1 MNAGHFPLTQVSPMN
16 DIRGLDAWMDA
27 LAEQELPTL
36 DAVVREICN
45 LSEDEKCRA
54 EDLTK
59 IILRDAD
66 LTSKV
71 LRIANSVHYNPSFA
85 PIKTVSR
92 AIVHLGFDNLRNIT
106 LATTL
111 IDNFLKGKPKVLL
124 IQSLARSFHAAVQAK
139 AMVPFL
145 DGDKKEQ
152 VFIAALLRN
161 ISELALISTG
171 RPVVE
176 AFIEARDNAP
186 QSEHSLAL
194 EYLGVDTSL
203 LSRHLIKDW
212 ALGELLSEAC
222 ENHVHSS
229 PAARAV
235 NLGNQISFYIQRGM
249 KSAEMQKL
257 CQQTASLC
265 KIPLE
270 EAKGQVL
277 RMADEA
283 SVIAKIYG
291 VDILI
296 SALPDPHQLEAT
308 DEPVQKTD
316 FLFQQQLNH
325 IHKAMLAGDDLPKIT
340 QLSLAALHEGAGIAR
355 LAILLVDHKNK
366 MLDVRY
372 VAGRG
377 THLWRQQIKINLEQL
392 RKGEL
397 LHELLRTQQ
406 PFHFQAQGA
415 SRDVGALQ
423 AMGCKGDILLAPLH
437 LNKRLMAIAYA
448 DADSGKLSARQFE
461 EFQLIANQ
469 INLMMRLSAG

>member
-1 MNAGHFPLTQVSPMN
+1 MINPQ
-16 DIRGLDAWMDA
+16 GLQEWMDT

-36 DAVVREICN
+36 NAVVREICE
-45 LSEDEKCRA
+45 LSENEKCRA

-71 LRIANSVHYNPSFA
+71 LKIANSVHYNPAFA
-85 PIKTVSR
+85 SIKTVSR

-111 IDNFLKGKPKVLL
+111 IENFLQGKPKALL

-152 VFIAALLRN
+152 IFIAALLRN

-171 RPVVE
+171 LPVVAE
-176 AFIEARDNAP
+176 FIEARDREP
-186 QSEHSLAL
+186 QAEHSLAL

-212 ALGELLSEAC
+212 TLGDLLSEAC

-229 PAARAV
+229 AAARAV
-235 NLGNQISFYIQRGM
+235 NLGNQIATYIQRGI
-249 KSAEMQKL
+249 KSPEMHKL

-265 KIPLE
+265 KLPLE
-270 EAKGQVL
+270 DAQQQIL
-277 RMADEA
+277 LMADEA

-291 VDILI
+291 VDMLI
-296 SALPDPHQLEAT
+296 SALPDPDDIDAKEQPSSDVA
-308 DEPVQKTD
+308 DY
-316 FLFQQQLNH
+316 LFQQRLNQ
-325 IHKAMLAGDDLPKIT
+325 IHKAMMAGDSLPKVT
-340 QLSLAALHEGAGIAR
+340 QLSLAALHEGAAIAR
-355 LAILLVDHKNK
+355 VAILFVDHKTK
-366 MLDVRY
+366 QLDVRY
-372 VAGRG
+372 VAGKG
-377 THLWRQQIKINLEQL
+377 THLWRQQVKINLEQL
-392 RKGEL
+392 HKGEL
-397 LHELLRTQQ
+397 LHEFLRQQ
-406 PFHFQAQGA
+406 EPYWYQPKVALK
-415 SRDVGALQ
+415 DMGALQ
-423 AMGCKGDILLAPLH
+423 VMGATGGLFLAPLQ
-437 LNKRLMAIAYA
+437 LNKRLLAIAYA
-448 DADSGKLSARQFE
+448 DGERSGLNARQFE

-469 INLMMRLSAG
+469 LNLMMRLNAGTQ

>member
-1 MNAGHFPLTQVSPMN
+1 MTE
-16 DIRGLDAWMDA
+16 IRGLEAWMDA

-36 DAVVREICN
+36 DAVVREICE
-45 LSEDEKCRA
+45 LSENEKCRA

-92 AIVHLGFDNLRNIT
+92 AIVHLGFDNLRNIA

-111 IDNFLKGKPKVLL
+111 IDNFLKGKPKTLL

-171 RPVVE
+171 RKVVE
-176 AFIEARDNAP
+176 DFIVARDQAP
-186 QSEHSLAL
+186 QAEHSLAL
-194 EYLGVDTSL
+194 DYLGVDTSL

-212 ALGELLSEAC
+212 ALGDLLSESC

-235 NLGNQISFYIQRGM
+235 NLGNQISTYIQRGM

-265 KIPLE
+265 KIPFE
-270 EAKGQVL
+270 DAKKQVL

-291 VDILI
+291 VDVLI
-296 SALPDPHQLEAT
+296 SALPDPHLLEEKDTPA
-308 DEPVQKTD
+308 VKTD
-316 FLFQQQLNH
+316 YLFQQQLNQ
-325 IHKAMLAGDDLPKIT
+325 IHKAMLEGSDLPKVT
-340 QLSLAALHEGAGIAR
+340 QLSLAALHEGADIAR
-355 LAILLVDHKNK
+355 LAILIVDHKNK
-366 MLDVRY
+366 VLDVRY
-372 VAGRG
+372 VAGKG
-377 THLWRQQIKINLEQL
+377 THLWRQQIKISLERL
-392 RKGEL
+392 HKGEL

-406 PFHFQAQGA
+406 PFHYSVEAGQA
-415 SRDVGALQ
+415 DVGALQ
-423 AMGCKGDILLAPLH
+423 AMAAKGDIFIAPLQ

-448 DADSGKLSARQFE
+448 DNESGKLSARQFE

-469 INLMMRLSAG
+469 LNLMMRLSAAH

>member
-1 MNAGHFPLTQVSPMN
+1 MTE
-16 DIRGLDAWMDA
+16 IRGLEAWMSA

-36 DAVVREICN
+36 DAVVREICEV
-45 LSEDEKCRA
+45 SENEKCRA

-111 IDNFLKGKPKVLL
+111 IDNFLKGKPKALL

-152 VFIAALLRN
+152 IFIAALLRN

-171 RPVVE
+171 RKVVE
-176 AFIEARDNAP
+176 EFIEARDQAP
-186 QSEHSLAL
+186 QAEHSLAL
-194 EYLGVDTSL
+194 DYLGVDTSL
-203 LSRHLIKDW
+203 LSRYLIKDW
-212 ALGELLSEAC
+212 ALGDLLSEAC

-229 PAARAV
+229 AAARAV
-235 NLGNQISFYIQRGM
+235 NLGNEISTYIHRGI

-265 KIPLE
+265 KIPVE
-270 EAKGQVL
+270 EAKKQVL

-291 VDILI
+291 VDVLI
-296 SALPDPHQLEAT
+296 SALPDPHLIEEKA
-308 DEPVQKTD
+308 DVVVKTD
-316 FLFQQQLNH
+316 YLFQQQLNQ
-325 IHKAMLAGDDLPKIT
+325 IHKAMLDGGDLPKIT
-340 QLSLAALHEGAGIAR
+340 QLSLAALHEGADIAR
-355 LAILLVDHKNK
+355 LAILIVDHKNK

-372 VAGRG
+372 VAGKG
-377 THLWRQQIKINLEQL
+377 THLWRQQVKISLEQL

-406 PFHFQAQGA
+406 AFHYQASTA
-415 SRDVGALQ
+415 NKDVGALQ
-423 AMGCKGDILLAPLH
+423 AMSARGDIFIAPLQ

-448 DADSGKLSARQFE
+448 DNESGKLSARQFE

-469 INLMMRLSAG
+469 LNLMMRLSAAN

>member
-1 MNAGHFPLTQVSPMN
+1 MTSP
-16 DIRGLDAWMDA
+16 RGLQEWMDT

-36 DAVVREICN
+36 NAVVREICE
-45 LSEDEKCRA
+45 LSEDDKCRA

-71 LRIANSVHYNPSFA
+71 LKIANSVHYNPSFA
-85 PIKTVSR
+85 SIKTVSR

-111 IDNFLKGKPKVLL
+111 IDFFLQGKPKLQL

-171 RPVVE
+171 LPLV
-176 AFIEARDNAP
+176 ADFIDARDQDP
-186 QSEHSLAL
+186 QAEHSLAL
-194 EYLGVDTSL
+194 EFLGVDTSL
-203 LSRHLIKDW
+203 LSRHLIRGW
-212 ALGELLSEAC
+212 ALGDLLSEAC

-229 PAARAV
+229 AAARAV
-235 NLGNQISFYIQRGM
+235 NLGNQIATYIQRGI
-249 KSAEMQKL
+249 KSPEMIKL

-265 KIPLE
+265 KLPLE
-270 EAKGQVL
+270 QAQQQIL
-277 RMADEA
+277 LMADEA
-283 SVIAKIYG
+283 SVVAKTYG
-291 VDILI
+291 LDVLI
-296 SALPDPHQLEAT
+296 SALPDPEVLDAKE
-308 DEPVQKTD
+308 EPPEEVAD
-316 FLFQQQLNH
+316 YLFQQRLNQ
-325 IHKAMLAGDDLPKIT
+325 IHKAMMAGDSLPKVT
-340 QLSLAALHEGAGIAR
+340 QLSLAALHEGAAIAR
-355 LAILLVDHKNK
+355 LAILFVDHKTK
-366 MLDVRY
+366 QLDVRY
-372 VAGRG
+372 VAGKG

-397 LHELLRTQQ
+397 LHEFLRHQEPYWYQ
-406 PFHFQAQGA
+406 PRLGQK
-415 SRDVGALQ
+415 DVGALQ
-423 AMGCKGDILLAPLH
+423 IMGATGGLFLAPLQ
-437 LNKRLMAIAYA
+437 LNKRLLAIAYA
-448 DADSGKLSARQFE
+448 DGERSTLNARQFE

-469 INLMMRLSAG
+469 LNLMMRLSAAS

>member
-1 MNAGHFPLTQVSPMN
+1 MNE
-16 DIRGLDAWMDA
+16 IRGLEAWMAA

-36 DAVVREICN
+36 NAVVREICE
-45 LSEDEKCRA
+45 LSENEKCRA
-54 EDLTK
+54 EDLTN

-71 LRIANSVHYNPSFA
+71 LKIANSVHYNPSFA
-85 PIKTVSR
+85 SIKTVSR

-111 IDNFLKGKPKVLL
+111 IENFLKGKPKALL
-124 IQSLARSFHAAVQAK
+124 IQSLARSFHAAVQVK

-171 RPVVE
+171 RKVVE
-176 AFIEARDNAP
+176 DFIEARDEDPAA
-186 QSEHSLAL
+186 EHSLAL

-212 ALGELLSEAC
+212 ALGDLLSEAC

-229 PAARAV
+229 AAARAV
-235 NLGNQISFYIQRGM
+235 NLGNQISTYIQRGI
-249 KSAEMQKL
+249 KSPEMQKL

-270 EAKGQVL
+270 QAKKQIL
-277 RMADEA
+277 MMADEA

-291 VDILI
+291 VDVLI
-296 SALPDPHQLEAT
+296 SALPDPDLIEEK
-308 DEPVQKTD
+308 EPAGEKPD
-316 FLFQQQLNH
+316 YFFQQQLNQ

-340 QLSLAALHEGAGIAR
+340 QLSLAALHEGAQIAR
-355 LAILLVDHKNK
+355 IALMTVDYTSK

-372 VAGRG
+372 VAGSG
-377 THLWRQQIKINLEQL
+377 THLWRQKVKISLEHL

-397 LHELLRTQQ
+397 LHEFLRNQQ
-406 PFHFQAQGA
+406 PFWYRPKSGLK
-415 SRDVGALQ
+415 DTGALQ
-423 AMGCKGDILLAPLH
+423 VLGAKGAIFLAPLL
-437 LNKRLMAIAYA
+437 LNKRLMALAYA
-448 DADSGKLSARQFE
+448 DADAGEFSARQFE
-461 EFQLIANQ
+461 EFQLIVNQ
-469 INLMMRLSAG
+469 LNLMMRISAGN

>member
-1 MNAGHFPLTQVSPMN
+1 MT
-16 DIRGLDAWMDA
+16 DIRGLEAWMDA

-36 DAVVREICN
+36 DAVVREICE
-45 LSEDEKCRA
+45 LSENEKCRA

-111 IDNFLKGKPKVLL
+111 IDNFLKGKPKALL

-171 RPVVE
+171 RKVVE
-176 AFIEARDNAP
+176 DFIDARDKAP
-186 QSEHSLAL
+186 QAEHSLAVD
-194 EYLGVDTSL
+194 YLGVDTSL
-203 LSRHLIKDW
+203 LSRSLIKDW
-212 ALGELLSEAC
+212 ALGDLLSEAC

-235 NLGNQISFYIQRGM
+235 NLGNQISTYIQRGM
-249 KSAEMQKL
+249 KTTEMQKL

-265 KIPLE
+265 KISFE
-270 EAKGQVL
+270 EAKKQVL

-283 SVIAKIYG
+283 SVIAKVYG
-291 VDILI
+291 VDVLI
-296 SALPDPHQLEAT
+296 SALPDPHQLEEKESIT
-308 DEPVQKTD
+308 EKPDY
-316 FLFQQQLNH
+316 LFQQQLNQ
-325 IHKAMLAGDDLPKIT
+325 IHKAMLDGSDLPKVT
-340 QLSLAALHEGAGIAR
+340 QLSLAALHDGADIAR
-355 LAILLVDHKNK
+355 LAILIVDHKNK
-366 MLDVRY
+366 VLDVRY
-372 VAGRG
+372 VAGKG
-377 THLWRQQIKINLEQL
+377 THLWRQQIKISLEKL
-392 RKGEL
+392 HKGEL

-406 PFHFQAQGA
+406 PFHYRADARQG
-415 SRDVGALQ
+415 DVGALQ
-423 AMGCKGDILLAPLH
+423 AMAAKGDIFIAPLH

-448 DADSGKLSARQFE
+448 DNEKGTLSVRQFE

-469 INLMMRLSAG
+469 LNLMMRLSATH

>member
-1 MNAGHFPLTQVSPMN
+1 MTSP
-16 DIRGLDAWMDA
+16 RGLQEWMDT

-36 DAVVREICN
+36 NAVVREICEV
-45 LSEDEKCRA
+45 SEDEKCHA

-71 LRIANSVHYNPSFA
+71 LKIANSVHYNPSFA
-85 PIKTVSR
+85 SIKTVSR

-111 IDNFLKGKPKVLL
+111 IDFFLQGKPKLQL

-171 RPVVE
+171 LPLV
-176 AFIEARDNAP
+176 ADFIDARDQDP
-186 QSEHSLAL
+186 QAEHSLAL
-194 EYLGVDTSL
+194 EFLGVDTSL

-212 ALGELLSEAC
+212 ALGDLLSEAC

-229 PAARAV
+229 AAARAV
-235 NLGNQISFYIQRGM
+235 NLGNQIATYIQRGI
-249 KSAEMQKL
+249 KSPEMTKL

-265 KIPLE
+265 KLPLE
-270 EAKGQVL
+270 QAQQQIL
-277 RMADEA
+277 LMADEA
-283 SVIAKIYG
+283 SVVAKTYG
-291 VDILI
+291 LDVLI
-296 SALPDPHQLEAT
+296 SALPDPEHLDVKE
-308 DEPVQKTD
+308 EPPQEVAD
-316 FLFQQQLNH
+316 YLFQQRLNQ
-325 IHKAMLAGDDLPKIT
+325 IHKAMMAGDSLPKVT
-340 QLSLAALHEGAGIAR
+340 QLSLAALHEGAAIAR
-355 LAILLVDHKNK
+355 VAILFVDHKTK
-366 MLDVRY
+366 QLDVRY
-372 VAGRG
+372 VAGKG

-397 LHELLRTQQ
+397 LHEFLRHQEPYWYQ
-406 PFHFQAQGA
+406 PRLGQK
-415 SRDVGALQ
+415 DVGALQ
-423 AMGCKGDILLAPLH
+423 IMGATGGLFLAPLQ
-437 LNKRLMAIAYA
+437 LNKRLLAIAYA
-448 DADSGKLSARQFE
+448 DGERSTLNARQFE

-469 INLMMRLSAG
+469 LNLMMRLSAAP

>member
-1 MNAGHFPLTQVSPMN
+1 MTE
-16 DIRGLDAWMDA
+16 IRGLEAWMDT

-36 DAVVREICN
+36 DAVVREICE
-45 LSEDEKCRA
+45 LSENEKCRA

-111 IDNFLKGKPKVLL
+111 IDNFLKGKPKTLL

-171 RPVVE
+171 RKVVE
-176 AFIEARDNAP
+176 DFIVARDQAP
-186 QSEHSLAL
+186 QAEHSLAL
-194 EYLGVDTSL
+194 DYLGVDTSL

-212 ALGELLSEAC
+212 ALGDLLSESC

-235 NLGNQISFYIQRGM
+235 NLGNQISTYIQRGM

-265 KIPLE
+265 KIPFE
-270 EAKGQVL
+270 DAKKQVL

-291 VDILI
+291 VDVLI
-296 SALPDPHQLEAT
+296 SALPDPHLLEEKDTPA
-308 DEPVQKTD
+308 VKTD
-316 FLFQQQLNH
+316 YLFQQQLNQ
-325 IHKAMLAGDDLPKIT
+325 IHKAMLEGSDLPKVT
-340 QLSLAALHEGAGIAR
+340 QLSLAALHEGADIAR
-355 LAILLVDHKNK
+355 LAILIVDHKNK
-366 MLDVRY
+366 VLDVRY
-372 VAGRG
+372 VAGKG
-377 THLWRQQIKINLEQL
+377 THLWRQQIKISLERL
-392 RKGEL
+392 HKGEL

-406 PFHFQAQGA
+406 PFHYSVEAGQA
-415 SRDVGALQ
+415 DVGALQ
-423 AMGCKGDILLAPLH
+423 AMAAKGDIFIAPLQ

-448 DADSGKLSARQFE
+448 DNESGKLSARQFE

-469 INLMMRLSAG
+469 LNLMMRLSAAH

>member
-1 MNAGHFPLTQVSPMN
+1 MTE
-16 DIRGLDAWMDA
+16 IRGLEAWMDA

-36 DAVVREICN
+36 DAVVREICE
-45 LSEDEKCRA
+45 LSENEKCRA

-111 IDNFLKGKPKVLL
+111 IDNFLKGKPKTLL

-171 RPVVE
+171 RKVVE
-176 AFIEARDNAP
+176 DFIVARDQAP
-186 QSEHSLAL
+186 QAEHSLAL
-194 EYLGVDTSL
+194 DYLGVDTSL

-212 ALGELLSEAC
+212 ALGDLLSESC

-235 NLGNQISFYIQRGM
+235 NLGNQISTYIQRGM

-265 KIPLE
+265 KIPFE
-270 EAKGQVL
+270 DAKKQVL

-291 VDILI
+291 VDVLI
-296 SALPDPHQLEAT
+296 SALPDPHLLEEQDTPA
-308 DEPVQKTD
+308 VKTD
-316 FLFQQQLNH
+316 YLFQQQLNQ
-325 IHKAMLAGDDLPKIT
+325 IHKAMLEGSDLPKVT
-340 QLSLAALHEGAGIAR
+340 QLSLAALHEGADIAR
-355 LAILLVDHKNK
+355 LAILIVDHKNK
-366 MLDVRY
+366 VLDVRY
-372 VAGRG
+372 VAGKG
-377 THLWRQQIKINLEQL
+377 THLWRQQIKISLERL
-392 RKGEL
+392 HKGEL

-406 PFHFQAQGA
+406 PFHYSVEAGQA
-415 SRDVGALQ
+415 DVGALQ
-423 AMGCKGDILLAPLH
+423 AMAAKGDIFIAPLQ

-448 DADSGKLSARQFE
+448 DNESGKLSARQFE

-469 INLMMRLSAG
+469 LNLMMRLSAAH